1 MRPELAGAL
10 IRRARLEKNWS
21 QEGLCR
27 GICSVSWLSKIEAGR
42 EGADPELVSALFAR
56 LGLDMA
62 ERPESAE
69 LIGRCCEAAF
79 SLDYEAWDGL
89 LAELRAARLEKGPF
103 CLDAELLGRLFSDGH
118 AAPGWARDL
127 EPALGPGQRALL
139 YWLSGDF
146 EALCRLDGR
155 AFALYL
161 RGEEAYARGN
171 NTLALEL
178 LERACRLTKEY
189 GGGSMTALPIIETQA
204 GDVSAYIPTNVIS
217 ITDGQIF
224 LESSLFFSGHRPA
237 VNVGLSVSRV
247 GGAAQTKAMK
257 KAVGTLRLDLAQYR
271 EMEVFTQFSSD
282 LDEETKSQLAY
293 GQSLMYILRQG
304 RSAPLSQ
311 GQQIVTLVTA
321 MAHLYQQVPVAQ
333 VCALRDFLL
342 GEFAAQR
349 QSLMLQLEQ
358 GAALDDE
365 LRGQINDFARTA
377 LEKFKRTGGR

>member
-62 ERPESAE
+62 ERPGDAE
-69 LIGRCCEAAF
+69 LIGRCYEAAF

-103 CLDAELLGRLFSDGH
+103 CLDAELLGQLFSDEH

-155 AFALYL
+155 AFALNL

-178 LERACRLTKEY
+178 LERACRLAADEGRLRVLMHARLLIGNCYSNSMQYEAMLRHYEAAERMARTLGDEDSVRSIEY
-189 GGGSMTALPIIETQA
+189 NRAATALELGRAQEAYDALTRLGA
-204 GDVSAYIPTNVIS
+204 KSAME
-217 ITDGQIF
+217 
-224 LESSLFFSGHRPA
+224 LHKL
-237 VNVGLSVSRV
+237 
-247 GGAAQTKAMK
+247 AAAC
-257 KAVGTLRLDLAQYR
+257 
-271 EMEVFTQFSSD
+271 E
-282 LDEETKSQLAY
+282 
-293 GQSLMYILRQG
+293 
-304 RSAPLSQ
+304 
-311 GQQIVTLVTA
+311 
-321 MAHLYQQVPVAQ
+321 
-333 VCALRDFLL
+333 LL
-342 GEFAAQR
+342 GKRDEA
-349 QSLMLQLEQ
+349 L
-358 GAALDDE
+358 AALDRAKEAEAPSPEPVRE
-365 LRGQINDFARTA
+365 LAGRICGLVRCRLEHPDYLERPEYGAELMELFETMRRELPIGYASFHLPRVLEWLRARRMYRQAYELLLDFPGYCGSG
-377 LEKFKRTGGR
+377 KI

>member
-62 ERPESAE
+62 ERPGDAE
-69 LIGRCCEAAF
+69 LIGRCYEAAF

-103 CLDAELLGRLFSDGH
+103 CLDAELLGQLFSDGH

-155 AFALYL
+155 AFAIYL
-161 RGEEAYARGN
+161 RGKEAYARGN

-178 LERACRLTKEY
+178 LERACRLAADEGRLRVLMHARLLIGNCYSNSMQYEAMLRHYEAAERMARTLGDEDSVRSIEY
-189 GGGSMTALPIIETQA
+189 NRAATALELGRAQEAYDALTRLGA
-204 GDVSAYIPTNVIS
+204 KSAME
-217 ITDGQIF
+217 
-224 LESSLFFSGHRPA
+224 LHKL
-237 VNVGLSVSRV
+237 
-247 GGAAQTKAMK
+247 AAAC
-257 KAVGTLRLDLAQYR
+257 
-271 EMEVFTQFSSD
+271 E
-282 LDEETKSQLAY
+282 
-293 GQSLMYILRQG
+293 
-304 RSAPLSQ
+304 
-311 GQQIVTLVTA
+311 
-321 MAHLYQQVPVAQ
+321 
-333 VCALRDFLL
+333 LL
-342 GEFAAQR
+342 GKRDEA
-349 QSLMLQLEQ
+349 L
-358 GAALDDE
+358 AALDRAEEAEAPSPEPVRE
-365 LRGQINDFARTA
+365 LAGRICGLVRCRLEHPDYLERPEYGAELMELFETMRRELPIGYASFHLPRVLEWLRARRMYRQAYELLLDFPGYCGSG
-377 LEKFKRTGGR
+377 KI

>member
-62 ERPESAE
+62 GRPGDAQLVER
-69 LIGRCCEAAF
+69 CYEAAF
-79 SLDYEAWDGL
+79 SLDYAAWDGL
-89 LAELRAARLEKGPF
+89 SAELRAAGLERGPH

-155 AFALYL
+155 AFAIYL
-161 RGEEAYARGN
+161 RGEEACARGN

-178 LERACRLTKEY
+178 LERACRLAADEGRLRVLMHARLLIGNCYSNSMQYEAMLRHYEAAERMARTLGDEDSVRSIEY
-189 GGGSMTALPIIETQA
+189 NRAATALELGRAQEAYDALTRLGA
-204 GDVSAYIPTNVIS
+204 KSAME
-217 ITDGQIF
+217 
-224 LESSLFFSGHRPA
+224 LHKL
-237 VNVGLSVSRV
+237 
-247 GGAAQTKAMK
+247 AAAC
-257 KAVGTLRLDLAQYR
+257 
-271 EMEVFTQFSSD
+271 E
-282 LDEETKSQLAY
+282 
-293 GQSLMYILRQG
+293 
-304 RSAPLSQ
+304 
-311 GQQIVTLVTA
+311 
-321 MAHLYQQVPVAQ
+321 
-333 VCALRDFLL
+333 LL
-342 GEFAAQR
+342 GKRDEAF
-349 QSLMLQLEQ
+349 
-358 GAALDDE
+358 AALDRAKEAEAPSPEPVRE
-365 LRGQINDFARTA
+365 LAGRICGLVRCRLEHPDYLERPEYGAELMELFETMRRELPIGYASFHLPRVLEWLRARRMYRQAYELLLDFPGYCGSG
-377 LEKFKRTGGR
+377 KI

>member
-69 LIGRCCEAAF
+69 LIGRCYEAAF

-103 CLDAELLGRLFSDGH
+103 CLDAELLGQLFSDGH

-146 EALCRLDGR
+146 EAL
-155 AFALYL
+155 YL

-178 LERACRLTKEY
+178 LERACRLAADEGRLRVLMHARLLIGNCYSNSMQYEAMLRHYEAAERMARTLGDEDSVRSIEY
-189 GGGSMTALPIIETQA
+189 NRAATALELGRAQEAYDALTRLGA
-204 GDVSAYIPTNVIS
+204 KSAME
-217 ITDGQIF
+217 
-224 LESSLFFSGHRPA
+224 LHKL
-237 VNVGLSVSRV
+237 
-247 GGAAQTKAMK
+247 AAAC
-257 KAVGTLRLDLAQYR
+257 
-271 EMEVFTQFSSD
+271 E
-282 LDEETKSQLAY
+282 
-293 GQSLMYILRQG
+293 
-304 RSAPLSQ
+304 
-311 GQQIVTLVTA
+311 
-321 MAHLYQQVPVAQ
+321 
-333 VCALRDFLL
+333 LL
-342 GEFAAQR
+342 GKRDEA
-349 QSLMLQLEQ
+349 L
-358 GAALDDE
+358 AALDRAEEAEAPSPEPVRE
-365 LRGQINDFARTA
+365 LAGRICGLVRCRLEHPDYLERPEYGAELMELFETMRRELPIGYASFHLPRVLEWLRARRMYRQAYELLLDFPGYCGSG
-377 LEKFKRTGGR
+377 KI

>member
-155 AFALYL
+155 AFAIYL

-178 LERACRLTKEY
+178 LERACRLAADEGRLRVLMHARLLIGNCYSNSMQYEAMLRHYEAAERMARTLGDEDSVRSIEY
-189 GGGSMTALPIIETQA
+189 NRAATALELGRAQEAYDALTRLGA
-204 GDVSAYIPTNVIS
+204 KSAME
-217 ITDGQIF
+217 
-224 LESSLFFSGHRPA
+224 LHKL
-237 VNVGLSVSRV
+237 
-247 GGAAQTKAMK
+247 AAAC
-257 KAVGTLRLDLAQYR
+257 
-271 EMEVFTQFSSD
+271 E
-282 LDEETKSQLAY
+282 
-293 GQSLMYILRQG
+293 
-304 RSAPLSQ
+304 
-311 GQQIVTLVTA
+311 
-321 MAHLYQQVPVAQ
+321 
-333 VCALRDFLL
+333 LL
-342 GEFAAQR
+342 GKRDEA
-349 QSLMLQLEQ
+349 L
-358 GAALDDE
+358 AALDRAEEAEAPSPEPVRE
-365 LRGQINDFARTA
+365 LAPRICGLVRCRLEHPDYLERPEYGAELMELFETMRRELPIGYASFHLPRVLEWLRARRMYRQAYELLLDFPGYCGSG
-377 LEKFKRTGGR
+377 KI

>member
-10 IRRARLEKNWS
+10 IRRARLEKNRS

-62 ERPESAE
+62 ERPGDAE
-69 LIGRCCEAAF
+69 LIGRCYEAAF

-103 CLDAELLGRLFSDGH
+103 CLDAELLGRLFSDEH

-161 RGEEAYARGN
+161 RGEEAYDALTRLGAKSAMELHK
-171 NTLALEL
+171 LAAACEL
-178 LERACRLTKEY
+178 LGKRDE
-189 GGGSMTALPIIETQA
+189 AL
-204 GDVSAYIPTNVIS
+204 
-217 ITDGQIF
+217 
-224 LESSLFFSGHRPA
+224 
-237 VNVGLSVSRV
+237 
-247 GGAAQTKAMK
+247 
-257 KAVGTLRLDLAQYR
+257 
-271 EMEVFTQFSSD
+271 
-282 LDEETKSQLAY
+282 
-293 GQSLMYILRQG
+293 
-304 RSAPLSQ
+304 
-311 GQQIVTLVTA
+311 
-321 MAHLYQQVPVAQ
+321 
-333 VCALRDFLL
+333 
-342 GEFAAQR
+342 
-349 QSLMLQLEQ
+349 
-358 GAALDDE
+358 AALDRAEEAEAPSPEPVRE
-365 LRGQINDFARTA
+365 LAGRICGLVRCRLEHPDYLERPEYGAELMELFETMRSELPIGYASFHLPRVLEWLRARRMYRQAYELLLDFPGYCGSG
-377 LEKFKRTGGR
+377 KI

>member
-69 LIGRCCEAAF
+69 LIGRCYEAAF

-103 CLDAELLGRLFSDGH
+103 CLDAELLGQLFSDGH

-161 RGEEAYARGN
+161 RGKEAYARGN

-178 LERACRLTKEY
+178 LERACRLAADEGRLRVLMHARLLIGNCYSNSMQYEAMLRHYEAAERMARTLGDEDSVRSIEY
-189 GGGSMTALPIIETQA
+189 NRAATALELGRAQEAYDALTRLGA
-204 GDVSAYIPTNVIS
+204 KSAME
-217 ITDGQIF
+217 
-224 LESSLFFSGHRPA
+224 LHKL
-237 VNVGLSVSRV
+237 
-247 GGAAQTKAMK
+247 AAAC
-257 KAVGTLRLDLAQYR
+257 
-271 EMEVFTQFSSD
+271 E
-282 LDEETKSQLAY
+282 
-293 GQSLMYILRQG
+293 
-304 RSAPLSQ
+304 
-311 GQQIVTLVTA
+311 
-321 MAHLYQQVPVAQ
+321 
-333 VCALRDFLL
+333 LL
-342 GEFAAQR
+342 GKRDEA
-349 QSLMLQLEQ
+349 L
-358 GAALDDE
+358 AALDRAEEAEAPSPEPVRE
-365 LRGQINDFARTA
+365 LAGRICGLVRCRLEHPDYLERPEYGAELMELFETMRRELPIGYASFHLPRVLEWLRARRMYRQAYELLLDFPGYCGSG
-377 LEKFKRTGGR
+377 KI

>member
-103 CLDAELLGRLFSDGH
+103 CLDAELLGQLFSDEH

-155 AFALYL
+155 DFALYL

-178 LERACRLTKEY
+178 LERACRLAADEGRLRVLMHARLLIGNCYSNSMQYEAMLRHYEAAERMARTLGDEDSVRSIEY
-189 GGGSMTALPIIETQA
+189 NRAATALELGRAQEAYDALTRLGA
-204 GDVSAYIPTNVIS
+204 KSAME
-217 ITDGQIF
+217 
-224 LESSLFFSGHRPA
+224 LHKL
-237 VNVGLSVSRV
+237 
-247 GGAAQTKAMK
+247 AAAC
-257 KAVGTLRLDLAQYR
+257 
-271 EMEVFTQFSSD
+271 E
-282 LDEETKSQLAY
+282 
-293 GQSLMYILRQG
+293 
-304 RSAPLSQ
+304 
-311 GQQIVTLVTA
+311 
-321 MAHLYQQVPVAQ
+321 
-333 VCALRDFLL
+333 LL
-342 GEFAAQR
+342 GKRDEA
-349 QSLMLQLEQ
+349 L
-358 GAALDDE
+358 AALDRAKEAEAPSPEPVRE
-365 LRGQINDFARTA
+365 LAGRICGLVRCRLEHPDYLERPEYGAELMELFETMRRELPIGYASFHLPRVLEWLRARRMYRQAYELLLDFPGYCGSG
-377 LEKFKRTGGR
+377 KI

>member
-62 ERPESAE
+62 ERPGDAE

-79 SLDYEAWDGL
+79 SIDYEAWDGL

-103 CLDAELLGRLFSDGH
+103 CLDAELLGQLFSDGH

-155 AFALYL
+155 AFAIYL
-161 RGEEAYARGN
+161 RGEEACARGN

-178 LERACRLTKEY
+178 LERACRLAADEGRLRVLMHARLLIGNCYSNSMQYEAMLRHYEAAERMARTLGDEDSVRSIEY
-189 GGGSMTALPIIETQA
+189 NRAATALELGRAQEAYDALTRLGA
-204 GDVSAYIPTNVIS
+204 KSAME
-217 ITDGQIF
+217 
-224 LESSLFFSGHRPA
+224 LHKL
-237 VNVGLSVSRV
+237 
-247 GGAAQTKAMK
+247 AAAC
-257 KAVGTLRLDLAQYR
+257 
-271 EMEVFTQFSSD
+271 E
-282 LDEETKSQLAY
+282 
-293 GQSLMYILRQG
+293 
-304 RSAPLSQ
+304 
-311 GQQIVTLVTA
+311 
-321 MAHLYQQVPVAQ
+321 
-333 VCALRDFLL
+333 LL
-342 GEFAAQR
+342 GKRDEA
-349 QSLMLQLEQ
+349 L
-358 GAALDDE
+358 AALDRAKEAEAPSPEPVRE
-365 LRGQINDFARTA
+365 LAGRICGLVRCRLEHPDYLERPEYGAELMELFETMRRELPIGYASFHLPRVLEWLRARRMYRQAYELLLDFPGYCGSG
-377 LEKFKRTGGR
+377 KI

>member
-1 MRPELAGAL
+1 MRPVLAGAL

-62 ERPESAE
+62 KRPGDAE
-69 LIGRCCEAAF
+69 LIGRCYEAAF

-103 CLDAELLGRLFSDGH
+103 CLDAELLGQLFSDEH

-178 LERACRLTKEY
+178 LERACRLAADEGRLRVLMHARLLIGNCY
-189 GGGSMTALPIIETQA
+189 SNSMQYEAC
-204 GDVSAYIPTNVIS
+204 
-217 ITDGQIF
+217 
-224 LESSLFFSGHRPA
+224 SGTTRP
-237 VNVGLSVSRV
+237 
-247 GGAAQTKAMK
+247 
-257 KAVGTLRLDLAQYR
+257 
-271 EMEVFTQFSSD
+271 
-282 LDEETKSQLAY
+282 
-293 GQSLMYILRQG
+293 
-304 RSAPLSQ
+304 RSAWRGPWA
-311 GQQIVTLVTA
+311 TKTA
-321 MAHLYQQVPVAQ
+321 
-333 VCALRDFLL
+333 CA
-342 GEFAAQR
+342 A
-349 QSLMLQLEQ
+349 
-358 GAALDDE
+358 
-365 LRGQINDFARTA
+365 
-377 LEKFKRTGGR
+377 

>member
-62 ERPESAE
+62 ERPGDAE
-69 LIGRCCEAAF
+69 LIGRCYEAAF

-155 AFALYL
+155 AFAIYL

-178 LERACRLTKEY
+178 LERACRLTEEY
-189 GGGSMTALPIIETQA
+189 GGGSMTAIPIIETQA

-217 ITDGQIF
+217 ITDGQIY
-224 LESSLFFSGHRPA
+224 LETDLFFAGQRPA

-247 GGAAQTKAMK
+247 GGAAQTRAIKRTA
-257 KAVGTLRLDLAQYR
+257 GTMRIDLAR
-271 EMEVFTQFSSD
+271 FRALEIFTQFSSD
-282 LDEETKSQLAY
+282 LDPATQK
-293 GQSLMYILRQG
+293 
-304 RSAPLSQ
+304 
-311 GQQIVTLVTA
+311 TLD
-321 MAHLYQQVPVAQ
+321 HGKRLLELLKQPLYQPMPVSRQAVLLYIGTNGLLDEVPVEQ
-333 VCALRDFLL
+333 VRDFAVQFVDRMEHQYVELM
-342 GEFAAQR
+342 EEI
-349 QSLMLQLEQ
+349 QSTGNLSGVAVETIR
-358 GAALDDE
+358 AALADYKK
-365 LRGQINDFARTA
+365 
-377 LEKFKRTGGR
+377 EKLPRN

>member
-10 IRRARLEKNWS
+10 IRRARLEKNRS

-62 ERPESAE
+62 ERPGDAE
-69 LIGRCCEAAF
+69 LIGRCYEAAF

-103 CLDAELLGRLFSDGH
+103 CLDAELLGQLFSDEH

-155 AFALYL
+155 AFALNL

-178 LERACRLTKEY
+178 LERACRLAADEGRLRVLMHARLLIGNCYSNSMQYEAMLRHYEAAERMARTLGDEDSVRSIEY
-189 GGGSMTALPIIETQA
+189 NRAATALELGRAQEAYDALTRLGA
-204 GDVSAYIPTNVIS
+204 KSAME
-217 ITDGQIF
+217 
-224 LESSLFFSGHRPA
+224 LHKL
-237 VNVGLSVSRV
+237 
-247 GGAAQTKAMK
+247 AAAC
-257 KAVGTLRLDLAQYR
+257 
-271 EMEVFTQFSSD
+271 E
-282 LDEETKSQLAY
+282 
-293 GQSLMYILRQG
+293 
-304 RSAPLSQ
+304 
-311 GQQIVTLVTA
+311 
-321 MAHLYQQVPVAQ
+321 
-333 VCALRDFLL
+333 LL
-342 GEFAAQR
+342 GKRDEA
-349 QSLMLQLEQ
+349 L
-358 GAALDDE
+358 AALDRAEEAEAPSPEPVRE
-365 LRGQINDFARTA
+365 LAGRICGLVRCRLEHPDYLERPEYGAELMELFETMRRELPIGYASFHLPRVLEWLRARRMYRQAYELLLDFPGYCGSG
-377 LEKFKRTGGR
+377 KI

>member
-69 LIGRCCEAAF
+69 LIGRCYEAAF

-103 CLDAELLGRLFSDGH
+103 CLDAELLGQLFSDEH

-161 RGEEAYARGN
+161 RGEEANARGN

-178 LERACRLTKEY
+178 LERACRLAADEGRLRVLMHARLLIGNCYSNSMQYEAMLRHYEAAERMARTLGDEDSVRSIEY
-189 GGGSMTALPIIETQA
+189 NRAATALELGRAQEAYDALTRLGA
-204 GDVSAYIPTNVIS
+204 KSAME
-217 ITDGQIF
+217 
-224 LESSLFFSGHRPA
+224 LHKL
-237 VNVGLSVSRV
+237 
-247 GGAAQTKAMK
+247 AAAC
-257 KAVGTLRLDLAQYR
+257 
-271 EMEVFTQFSSD
+271 E
-282 LDEETKSQLAY
+282 
-293 GQSLMYILRQG
+293 
-304 RSAPLSQ
+304 
-311 GQQIVTLVTA
+311 
-321 MAHLYQQVPVAQ
+321 
-333 VCALRDFLL
+333 LL
-342 GEFAAQR
+342 GKRDEA
-349 QSLMLQLEQ
+349 L
-358 GAALDDE
+358 AALDRAEEAEAPSPEPVRE
-365 LRGQINDFARTA
+365 LAGRICGLVRCRLEHPDYLERPEYGAELMELFETMRRELPIGYASFHLPRVLEWLRARRMYRQAYELLLDFPGYCGSG
-377 LEKFKRTGGR
+377 KI

>member
-69 LIGRCCEAAF
+69 LIGRCYEAAF

-103 CLDAELLGRLFSDGH
+103 CLDAELLGQLFSDEH

-155 AFALYL
+155 AFALNL

-178 LERACRLTKEY
+178 LERACRLAADEGRLRVLMHARLLIGNCYSNSMQYEAMLRHYEAAERMARTLGDEDSVRSIEY
-189 GGGSMTALPIIETQA
+189 NRAATALELGRAQEAYDALTRLGA
-204 GDVSAYIPTNVIS
+204 KSAME
-217 ITDGQIF
+217 
-224 LESSLFFSGHRPA
+224 LHKL
-237 VNVGLSVSRV
+237 
-247 GGAAQTKAMK
+247 AAAC
-257 KAVGTLRLDLAQYR
+257 
-271 EMEVFTQFSSD
+271 E
-282 LDEETKSQLAY
+282 
-293 GQSLMYILRQG
+293 
-304 RSAPLSQ
+304 
-311 GQQIVTLVTA
+311 
-321 MAHLYQQVPVAQ
+321 
-333 VCALRDFLL
+333 LL
-342 GEFAAQR
+342 GKRDEA
-349 QSLMLQLEQ
+349 L
-358 GAALDDE
+358 AALDRAKEAEAPSPEPVRE
-365 LRGQINDFARTA
+365 LAGRICGLVRCRLEHPDYLERPEYGAELMELFETMRRELPIGYASFHLPRVLEWLRARRMYRQAYELLLDFPGYCGSG
-377 LEKFKRTGGR
+377 KI

>member
-62 ERPESAE
+62 ERPGDAE
-69 LIGRCCEAAF
+69 LIGRCYEAAF

-103 CLDAELLGRLFSDGH
+103 CLDAELLGQLFSDEH

-161 RGEEAYARGN
+161 RGEEAYASGN

-178 LERACRLTKEY
+178 LERACRLAADEGRLRVLMHARLLIGNCYSNSMQYEAMLRHYEAAERMARTLGDEDSVRSIEY
-189 GGGSMTALPIIETQA
+189 NRAATALELGRAQEAYDALTRLGA
-204 GDVSAYIPTNVIS
+204 KSAME
-217 ITDGQIF
+217 
-224 LESSLFFSGHRPA
+224 LHKL
-237 VNVGLSVSRV
+237 
-247 GGAAQTKAMK
+247 AAAC
-257 KAVGTLRLDLAQYR
+257 
-271 EMEVFTQFSSD
+271 E
-282 LDEETKSQLAY
+282 
-293 GQSLMYILRQG
+293 
-304 RSAPLSQ
+304 
-311 GQQIVTLVTA
+311 
-321 MAHLYQQVPVAQ
+321 
-333 VCALRDFLL
+333 LL
-342 GEFAAQR
+342 GKRDEA
-349 QSLMLQLEQ
+349 L
-358 GAALDDE
+358 AALDRAEEAEAPSPEPVRE
-365 LRGQINDFARTA
+365 LAGRICGLVRCRLEHPDYLERPEYGAELMELFETMRRELPIGYASFHLPRVLEWLRARRMYRQAYELLLDFPGYCGSG
-377 LEKFKRTGGR
+377 KI